1 MNDRSKLCTHG
12 MKYPKPHGEKDNLF
26 KQRTEIENAY
36 HVLITYKRPTNWN
49 YWYFIKM
56 NVIYS
61 I

>member
-36 HVLITYKRPTNWN
+36 HVLITYKRPTN
-49 YWYFIKM
+49 
-56 NVIYS
+56 
-61 I
+61 